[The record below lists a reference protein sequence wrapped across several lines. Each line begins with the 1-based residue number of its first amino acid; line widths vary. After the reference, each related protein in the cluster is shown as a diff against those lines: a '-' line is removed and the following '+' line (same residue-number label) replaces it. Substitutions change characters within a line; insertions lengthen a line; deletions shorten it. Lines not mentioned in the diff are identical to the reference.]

1 MLNVEWKSKRKG
13 RRLSHS
19 TLNIQHSA
27 FNIAFL
33 LLLIALP
40 AMASDLQVD
49 KRTLSTDDALTI
61 TLTLTDA
68 FASAENLQ
76 LPLQNLVVDGSPSV
90 SSEFS
95 WINGQS
101 SRRKVLRY
109 VARPSHAG
117 AALVGPLTLH
127 GSDGQTETLA
137 PLSIQVLPDVTAGTN
152 DPIRILHEP
161 VATGR
166 DPIFVVA
173 DADKSSVF

>member
-1 MLNVEWKSKRKG
+1 
-13 RRLSHS
+13 
-19 TLNIQHSA
+19 
-27 FNIAFL
+27 
-33 LLLIALP
+33 
-40 AMASDLQVD
+40 MASDLTVD
-49 KRTLSTDDALTI
+49 KRTLSTDDSLTI

-109 VARPSHAG
+109 VAHPIHAG

-127 GSDGQTETLA
+127 GADGQIETLA
-137 PLSIQVLPDVTAGTN
+137 PLSIQVLPDLAAGSN
-152 DPIRILHEP
+152 DPIRILHEL

-166 DPIFVVA
+166 APIFVIA
-173 DADKSSVF
+173 DAD

>member
-1 MLNVEWKSKRKG
+1 MLNVECSMLNVEW
-13 RRLSHS
+13 RRPQGSRRSHS
-19 TLNIQHSA
+19 TLNIQHST
-27 FNIAFL
+27 FNIASL

-40 AMASDLQVD
+40 AMASDLTVD
-49 KRTLSTDDALTI
+49 KRTLSTDDSLTI

-109 VARPSHAG
+109 VAHPIHAG
-117 AALVGPLTLH
+117 AAL
-127 GSDGQTETLA
+127 
-137 PLSIQVLPDVTAGTN
+137 
-152 DPIRILHEP
+152 
-161 VATGR
+161 
-166 DPIFVVA
+166 
-173 DADKSSVF
+173 